1 MNFLPAYLVE
11 TFPLPRLNVT
21 LYVQTV
27 LNEEGVMLHEL
38 EQNQQ
43 TRSVFARKRKKFRT
57 VTRSALSSQ

>member
-11 TFPLPRLNVT
+11 TFPQPRLNVT

-27 LNEEGVMLHEL
+27 LKEEGVMLHEL

-43 TRSVFARKRKKFRT
+43 TRSVFARKKEK
-57 VTRSALSSQ
+57 V